1 MNGRGMRSSLRRA
14 RWLGSAKAGVDHW
27 WIQRVTAVAL
37 VPLTLWLAAS
47 LIALTGSDYNTFIA
61 WLRAPYA
68 TILMIFLLI
77 ALLHDMALGLQVV
90 VEDYIRADVVKIP
103 AVVTIRVV
111 CFALMIAGIIATLH
125 IAFGS

>member
-14 RWLGSAKAGVDHW
+14 RWLGSAKEGVDHW

-47 LIALTGSDYNTFIA
+47 LIALTGSDYNTFVA

-68 TILMIFLLI
+68 TILMILLLI
-77 ALLHDMALGLQVV
+77 ALLHHMALGLQVV
-90 VEDYIRADVVKIP
+90 VEDYIHADGVKLP

-111 CFALMIAGIIATLH
+111 CFALMIVGIIATLR

>member
-1 MNGRGMRSSLRRA
+1 M
-14 RWLGSAKAGVDHW
+14 
-27 WIQRVTAVAL
+27 

-47 LIALTGSDYNTFIA
+47 LIALTRSDYSTFVA

-77 ALLHDMALGLQVV
+77 AVLYHMALGLQVV
-90 VEDYIRADVVKIP
+90 VEDYIHADGVKIP
-103 AVVTIRVV
+103 AVATIRVV
-111 CFALMIAGIIATLH
+111 CFALMIAGIIATLR